1 MENGGGVG
9 GCGGQIE
16 EITLLTCYRNL
27 SDLFLRVNKGQLS
40 FFFLSLSL
48 SLMMLMNSINI
59 RPFCPLY

>member
-27 SDLFLRVNKGQLS
+27 SSDLFLRVNKGQL
-40 FFFLSLSL
+40 FFFFSLSLSL
-48 SLMMLMNSINI
+48 SHDVNE
-59 RPFCPLY
+59 FY

>member
-40 FFFLSLSL
+40 FFFSLSLSL
-48 SLMMLMNSINI
+48 SLSHDVNE
-59 RPFCPLY
+59 FY

>member
-40 FFFLSLSL
+40 FFSLSFSLSL
-48 SLMMLMNSINI
+48 SHDVNE
-59 RPFCPLY
+59 FY

>member
-27 SDLFLRVNKGQLS
+27 SDLFLRVNKGQL
-40 FFFLSLSL
+40 FFFFSLSL
-48 SLMMLMNSINI
+48 SLMMLMNSINT

>member
-27 SDLFLRVNKGQLS
+27 SDLFLRVNKGQL
-40 FFFLSLSL
+40 FFFSLSLSL
-48 SLMMLMNSINI
+48 SHDVNE
-59 RPFCPLY
+59 FY

>member
-27 SDLFLRVNKGQLS
+27 SDLFLRVNKGQL
-40 FFFLSLSL
+40 FFFSLSL
-48 SLMMLMNSINI
+48 SLMMLMNSINT

>member
-27 SDLFLRVNKGQLS
+27 SSDLFLRVNKGQLS
-40 FFFLSLSL
+40 FFFFFSLSHDV
-48 SLMMLMNSINI
+48 NE
-59 RPFCPLY
+59 FY

>member
-40 FFFLSLSL
+40 FFFSLSPSLSLSL
-48 SLMMLMNSINI
+48 SHDVNE
-59 RPFCPLY
+59 FY

>member
-27 SDLFLRVNKGQLS
+27 SSDLFLRVNKAQLS
-40 FFFLSLSL
+40 FFFFLSLSHDV
-48 SLMMLMNSINI
+48 NE
-59 RPFCPLY
+59 FY

>member
-48 SLMMLMNSINI
+48 MMLMNSINT

>member
-40 FFFLSLSL
+40 FFFFSL
-48 SLMMLMNSINI
+48 SLMMLMNSINT